1 MGEASVSV
9 RYLAERV
16 VIFVATV
23 LLSLTIVFVVPR
35 LMPGD
40 PLGAVFA
47 KLAQM
52 GGVSSM
58 SEELVAEYR
67 QRFGLDQSIWQQ
79 YVSYLR
85 EVFRGNLGYSISN
98 FPTHVSTLLAS
109 AIPWTVGLLTVTT
122 LISWLLGSL
131 LGALVG
137 WSEGR
142 SRFLQG
148 LVPVALILYTTP
160 YYILAI
166 ILVYLLTFIW
176 PVFPLSGAYTAGT
189 QPGWSLTFIRDVAWH
204 AALPALSIILVSLG
218 WWFLSMRSLIISE
231 KGQDY
236 ILWAEAKGL
245 PRRRI
250 FWNYA
255 FRNALLPQTTGL
267 ALSLGH
273 IVGGALITEAIFAY
287 PGLGYLIYNSIRGL
301 DFPVIQGTI
310 LLLIFSVAII
320 NFALDLA
327 YPLID
332 PRIRAGGDRRS

>member
-1 MGEASVSV
+1 MSV
-9 RYLAERV
+9 RYLGERI
-16 VIFVATV
+16 VIFFATIFISV
-23 LLSLTIVFVVPR
+23 TVVFVVPR
-35 LMPGD
+35 LVPGD
-40 PLGAVFA
+40 PLGAIFSR
-47 KLAQM
+47 LSQM
-52 GGVSSM
+52 GGASSM

-67 QRFGLDQSIWQQ
+67 QRFGLDQSLWEQ
-79 YVSYLR
+79 YFSYLR
-85 EVFRGNLGYSISN
+85 EVFQGNLGYSIAS
-98 FPTHVSTLLAS
+98 FPTQVSTLLGS

-122 LISWLLGSL
+122 LVSWLLGSL

-137 WSEGR
+137 WSGR
-142 SRFLQG
+142 RSPILQG
-148 LVPVALILYTTP
+148 LVPLALILYTTP

-166 ILVYLLTFIW
+166 ILVYLFTFIW
-176 PVFPLSGAYTAGT
+176 PIFPLSGAYTPGT
-189 QPGWSLTFIRDVAWH
+189 QAELSITFIKDVLWH
-204 AALPALSIILVSLG
+204 GALPALSIILVSLG

-273 IVGGALITEAIFAY
+273 IVGGALITETIFAY
-287 PGLGYLIYNSIRGL
+287 PGLGYLIYNAIQGL
-301 DFPVIQGTI
+301 DFPVIQGSI
-310 LLLIFSVAII
+310 LLLIVSVAAI
-320 NFALDLA
+320 NFALDLT

-332 PRIRAGGDRRS
+332 PRIRAGGERRS